1 MACDLYDGCL
11 LVDGDRLTLIDLDT
25 YHRGPFVNTM
35 GRMFGS
41 TRYMAPE
48 EFDMG
53 ATIDLRTTVFTLGR
67 LIWHLGTGITE
78 DAADFCGTPA
88 QADVGRRALAVDPDD
103 RWADPAQ
110 FAAAWRSAGP
120 VEADSV

>member
-1 MACDLYDGCL
+1 VACDLYDGCL